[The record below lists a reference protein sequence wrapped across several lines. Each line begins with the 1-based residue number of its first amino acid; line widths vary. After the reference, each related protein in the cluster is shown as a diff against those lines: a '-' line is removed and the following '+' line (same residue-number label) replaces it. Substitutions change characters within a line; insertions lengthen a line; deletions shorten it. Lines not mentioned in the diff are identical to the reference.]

1 MSEQHTY
8 CVFFHPQA
16 LDVLGEAI
24 APYLTD
30 GPNGKFLLCK
40 EIDTG
45 GSFCELEMVVTGA
58 DGKPVEVELMIP
70 AGMIRLII
78 STSGTDI
85 DFGFA

>member
-1 MSEQHTY
+1 MAEQHTY

-24 APYLTD
+24 TPYLTD
-30 GPNGKFLLCK
+30 GPHGKFLQCN

-45 GSFCELEMVVTGA
+45 GAFCEMEIIGTSA
-58 DGKPVEVELMIP
+58 DGKPVEVELMVP
-70 AGMIRLII
+70 TGMIRLVI
-78 STSGTDI
+78 STAAAEI